1 MIYLNGSL
9 PLIDKKD
16 YNADCRIYGK
26 TTVINEKRLIAV
38 MNMNVTFLLP
48 YLDTI

>member
-1 MIYLNGSL
+1 MG
-9 PLIDKKD
+9 LIGLIAKNN
-16 YNADCRIYGK
+16 YNEDCRIYGK
-26 TTVINEKRLIAV
+26 TTIINEKQLIAV